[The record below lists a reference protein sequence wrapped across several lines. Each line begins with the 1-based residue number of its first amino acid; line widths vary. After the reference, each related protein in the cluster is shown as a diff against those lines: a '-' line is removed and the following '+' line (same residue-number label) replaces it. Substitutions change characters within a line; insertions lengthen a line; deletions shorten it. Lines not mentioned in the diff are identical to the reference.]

1 MTISGLRMAPG
12 TLCREPGCGELAT
25 REVFIA
31 EQSMTLVLTS
41 LYSWYVCEAH
51 VEAAW
56 DEAETTG
63 EIIEAV
69 EERVN
74 YHPCPGGTTR
84 TGTAARD
91 RRGPRQQ
98 GDQR

>member
-1 MTISGLRMAPG
+1 MTISGLRMSPG
-12 TLCREPGCGELAT
+12 ALCREPGCDELAT
-25 REVFIA
+25 REVFVA

-41 LYSWYVCEAH
+41 LYSLYVCEAH
-51 VEAAW
+51 VDAAW
-56 DEAETTG
+56 DEAEATG
-63 EIIEAV
+63 AVVEAV

-74 YHPCPGGTTR
+74 YHPRRGTTS
-84 TGTAARD
+84 TCARD